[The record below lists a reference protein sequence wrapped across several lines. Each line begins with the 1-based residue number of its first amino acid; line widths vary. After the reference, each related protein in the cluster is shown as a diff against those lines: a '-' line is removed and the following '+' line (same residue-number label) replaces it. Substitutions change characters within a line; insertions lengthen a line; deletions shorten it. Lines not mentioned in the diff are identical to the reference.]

1 MAPVISIE
9 GLDDFGVVLSN
20 LRPLQQASRAGTK
33 ALYDGRTACLTF
45 QASPGFNCN
54 AIVCL
59 RLLSW
64 SHPGDLDVEQRQ
76 GTSGPAS
83 TSESEREGRGERGP
97 STPYMLK
104 LPRGTAP
111 ATDPKASFHQQ
122 GREGGGGVGV
132 CLQTFPLRKE
142 GRKEER
148 ERLDQ
153 ICPRAIH
160 RRTSALEPL
169 VQPYVCYLGVSRI
182 RGSHAICRKS
192 GASSER

>member
-83 TSESEREGRGERGP
+83 TSESEREGRGER
-97 STPYMLK
+97 
-104 LPRGTAP
+104 
-111 ATDPKASFHQQ
+111 
-122 GREGGGGVGV
+122 
-132 CLQTFPLRKE
+132 
-142 GRKEER
+142 ER
-148 ERLDQ
+148 ERAEHTLHVETAAGNS
-153 ICPRAIH
+153 PSH
-160 RRTSALEPL
+160 RPQGLLPPTR
-169 VQPYVCYLGVSRI
+169 
-182 RGSHAICRKS
+182 
-192 GASSER
+192 